1 MDRGRLEKII
11 PVLAQKHNFRLEIVE
26 KDYKIPGKKTPEF
39 IRGDEL
45 P

>member
-1 MDRGRLEKII
+1 MRRIDRILSPGY
-11 PVLAQKHNFRLEIVE
+11 
-26 KDYKIPGKKTPEF
+26 YKIPGKKTPEF